1 MVKVLTMETYIPPKL
16 RLPKLRRHPEFRGQS
31 VDTGEW
37 MFGSL
42 LDHTLPD
49 GCCDFCAAIGVPY
62 QDGIGIRLKPIP
74 VKVETVGEFVGFYY
88 GFKVFEDDIIHLKG
102 KEYDEDWGVVTW
114 HENGYYYLDDTF
126 GKHKKDCVKPIGDF
140 FDAICDRT
148 KITVSGNIHDRS
160 ELWKGK

>member
-1 MVKVLTMETYIPPKL
+1 METNI
-16 RLPKLRRHPEFRGQS
+16 LPKLRRHPEFRGQS

-37 MFGSL
+37 VYGSL

-49 GCCDFCAAIGVPY
+49 GSFDYYAAIGVPY
-62 QDGIGIRLKPIP
+62 QDEISIRLKPIP

-102 KEYDEDWGVVTW
+102 TQ
-114 HENGYYYLDDTF
+114 
-126 GKHKKDCVKPIGDF
+126 
-140 FDAICDRT
+140 
-148 KITVSGNIHDRS
+148 ITVNGNIHDRP